1 MVDTK
6 LIDILPDELSDET
19 AYHLV
24 NFMMELALRLE
35 SIYFSQLRRYDRDLE
50 NERNQEGW
58 R

>member
-6 LIDILPDELSDET
+6 LTDILPDELPDEA

-24 NFMMELALRLE
+24 NFMMELSLRLE
-35 SIYFSQLRRYDRDLE
+35 SLYFSQLRRYDRDRE
-50 NERNQEGW
+50 DERNQEDW

>member
-6 LIDILPDELSDET
+6 LIDILPDELPDET

-35 SIYFSQLRRYDRDLE
+35 SIYFSQLRRYDRDIE
-50 NERNQEGW
+50 DERNQEGW

>member
-6 LIDILPDELSDET
+6 LIDLLPDELPDEV

-24 NFMMELALRLE
+24 NFMVELSLRLE
-35 SIYFSQLRRYDRDLE
+35 SIYFSQLRRYDQDREDE
-50 NERNQEGW
+50 YNQKDW

>member
-35 SIYFSQLRRYDRDLE
+35 SIYFSKLRRYDRDLE